1 MKNFDNFF
9 KDMMEELDRKVQE
22 ERDRREDEAEK
33 YAEQKRKSEDAAGA
47 LWDLY
52 SSLIGKGFTP
62 PQAMELLKT
71 ILPKATFGG
80 HK

>member
-33 YAEQKRKSEDAAGA
+33 YAEQKRKSDETAGV
-47 LWDLY
+47 LWNLY
-52 SSLIGKGFTP
+52 SSLTDKGFTP
-62 PQAMELLKT
+62 PQAMELLK
-71 ILPKATFGG
+71 IIIPKATFGG